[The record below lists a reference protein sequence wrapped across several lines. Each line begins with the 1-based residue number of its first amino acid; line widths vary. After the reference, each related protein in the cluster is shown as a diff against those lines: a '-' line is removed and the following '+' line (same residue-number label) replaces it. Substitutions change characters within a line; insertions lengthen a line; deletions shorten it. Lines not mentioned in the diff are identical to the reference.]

1 MTRDQS
7 LCFGKSPDSLTGRS
21 TAARMASASL
31 ANAALGVNNIASPSG
46 KDDRSGPRPGAR
58 PSGQARD
65 QSGGPAAVQP
75 GDRYRRRAAPLCP
88 RARINV
94 ARSDRFR
101 RRRRPGHH
109 HALAAGPGEESQR
122 FRRAHAALRL
132 TGNPTFLFCRLYHF
146 DLPHNFLQ
154 KTRNFL
160 ESCLRNHQ
168 CGLAV
173 IPAKQDGYHS
183 RSGGEFG
190 PRINLS

>member
-1 MTRDQS
+1 VQGSTW
-7 LCFGKSPDSLTGRS
+7 PDRTDF
-21 TAARMASASL
+21 AA
-31 ANAALGVNNIASPSG
+31 
-46 KDDRSGPRPGAR
+46 
-58 PSGQARD
+58 
-65 QSGGPAAVQP
+65 
-75 GDRYRRRAAPLCP
+75 
-88 RARINV
+88 
-94 ARSDRFR
+94 
-101 RRRRPGHH
+101 
-109 HALAAGPGEESQR
+109 AAGPAIIMRSPPA
-122 FRRAHAALRL
+122 RAKKAKGSVARTPLLRL